1 MNLRDVPQIGSFILS
16 FVAIGICVY
25 KVRRAQSYPFFFL
38 IFYLP
43 PLVIFTLTAIYYLFV
58 YYDTYV
64 SDIIVSGDMSAVLR
78 TIDLAMWI
86 IVVSARPIKRKV

>member
-1 MNLRDVPQIGSFILS
+1 VNLRDVPQIGSFVLS
-16 FVAIGICVY
+16 LVAIGIVVY
-25 KVRRAQSYPFFFL
+25 KIKRSMSYPFFFS

-43 PLVIFTLTAIYYLFV
+43 PLVIFVLTAIYYLIV
-58 YYDTYV
+58 YYDTRV
-64 SDIIVSGDMSAVLR
+64 SDIVVSGDVSAVLR